1 MKQRSSR
8 VAACGRLPTRMARKP
23 LQKLPA
29 KNKATAGKS
38 STNNP
43 EAPHPLVQ
51 KVLDARPPIAELI
64 GFEVVEIGDGHA
76 VGSLQAGPQ
85 HANPMGTLHGGV
97 LCDIAD
103 AAMGMAFAST
113 LAADES
119 FTTIALSIN
128 FFRPVWQARLRAEAR
143 VINRG
148 KSVGYLECDVTD
160 EDGKHIAR
168 ANSTCF
174 VLRGD
179 SARTR

>member
-1 MKQRSSR
+1 
-8 VAACGRLPTRMARKP
+8 MARKP
-23 LQKLPA
+23 PHKIPSE
-29 KNKATAGKS
+29 KKGAGGKGS
-38 STNNP
+38 SKIP
-43 EAPHPLVQ
+43 EAAHPLVQ
-51 KVLDARPPIAELI
+51 KVIDAKPPIAELI
-64 GFEVVEIGDGHA
+64 GFEVVQIGEGRA
-76 VGSLQAGPQ
+76 IGSLQAGPQ

-113 LAADES
+113 LAPDES

-128 FFRPVWQARLRAEAR
+128 FFRPVWQARLKAEAR

-148 KSVGYLECDVTD
+148 KSVGYLECDVID
-160 EDGKHIAR
+160 QDGKHIAR

-179 SARTR
+179 NAKTR

>member
-1 MKQRSSR
+1 
-8 VAACGRLPTRMARKP
+8 MARKSAQEIP
-23 LQKLPA
+23 SKK
-29 KNKATAGKS
+29 KNTGGKDTTRLS
-38 STNNP
+38 G
-43 EAPHPLVQ
+43 AVHPLVR
-51 KVLDARPPIAELI
+51 KVIDAKPPIAELI
-64 GFEVVEIGDGHA
+64 GFEVVEIGDGRA
-76 VGSLQAGPQ
+76 IGSLQAGPQ

-113 LAADES
+113 LAPDES

-128 FFRPVWQARLRAEAR
+128 FFRPVWQARLKAEAR

-148 KSVGYLECDVTD
+148 KSVGCLECDVTD
-160 EDGKHIAR
+160 QDGKHIAR

-179 SARTR
+179 SAKVR

>member
-1 MKQRSSR
+1 
-8 VAACGRLPTRMARKP
+8 MARKSAQQIP
-23 LQKLPA
+23 SKK
-29 KNKATAGKS
+29 KNAGGKDTTRLS
-38 STNNP
+38 GTV
-43 EAPHPLVQ
+43 HPLVRR
-51 KVLDARPPIAELI
+51 VIDAKPPIAELI
-64 GFEVVEIGDGHA
+64 GFEVVEIGEGRA
-76 VGSLQAGPQ
+76 IGLLQAGPQ

-113 LAADES
+113 LAPEES

-128 FFRPVWQARLRAEAR
+128 FFRPVWQARLKAEAR

-160 EDGKHIAR
+160 QDGKHIAR

-179 SARTR
+179 RPKAR